1 MDFSAIGS
9 INNYAKTLNTQA
21 QWNLKKEK
29 GDTSNR
35 VSPLSE
41 CLKSSAQSAGESEG
55 DNDKKLSF
63 ILQKTM
69 YGQKLSKDEL
79 KYLQIKDPLSY
90 QKICS
95 IQQEQ
100 KSYEQELKKCKTK
113 EDVQRLKMSRI
124 ASSLS
129 ALKSI
134 ENNPHI
140 TQEKKLKLI
149 NLEKMRCDKL
159 EQTTHNFI
167 KSNEY
172 GQLPTEME
180 SNLVL
185 DV

>member
-1 MDFSAIGS
+1 MDFFAIRS
-9 INNYAKTLNTQA
+9 INNYAKTLNIQA
-21 QWNLKKEK
+21 QWDLKKK
-29 GDTSNR
+29 SGDTASHA
-35 VSPLSE
+35 SPLSE
-41 CLKSSAQSAGESEG
+41 CLKRSTQSAEESN
-55 DNDKKLSF
+55 NDKKLSF

-79 KYLQIKDPLSY
+79 KYLQTKDPLSY

-113 EDVQRLKMSRI
+113 EDVQRLKMSLF

-134 ENNPHI
+134 ENNPYI

-167 KSNEY
+167 KSSEY
-172 GQLPTEME
+172 GQLPPKQNKLRLITK
-180 SNLVL
+180 
-185 DV
+185 